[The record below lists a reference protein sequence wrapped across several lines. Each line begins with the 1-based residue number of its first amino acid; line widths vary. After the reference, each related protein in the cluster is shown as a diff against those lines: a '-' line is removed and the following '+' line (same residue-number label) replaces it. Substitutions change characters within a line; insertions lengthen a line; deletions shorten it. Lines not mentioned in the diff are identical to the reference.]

1 MDEEKIRREAKAIL
15 DKFAKELESVE
26 LKDKKEKREVGGT
39 REEGKGGEEVSDF
52 RKRMFENAPSKE
64 GDFIVAEKK
73 KW

>member
-15 DKFAKELESVE
+15 DKFAKELERVE
-26 LKDKKEKREVGGT
+26 LKEKKERKEVGGV
-39 REEGKGGEEVSDF
+39 RVEGAGGEGDKDF